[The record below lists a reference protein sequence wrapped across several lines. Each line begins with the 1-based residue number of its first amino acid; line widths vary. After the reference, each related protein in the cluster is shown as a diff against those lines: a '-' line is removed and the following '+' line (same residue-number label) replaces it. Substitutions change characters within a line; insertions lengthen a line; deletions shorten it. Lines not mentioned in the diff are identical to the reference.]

1 MTVSTFK
8 EEKYVNKSFNK
19 YLDQIWRELMQDHF
33 IRSKE
38 LKYFFDKQEESKDD
52 VLILALRC
60 VQRA

>member
-1 MTVSTFK
+1 
-8 EEKYVNKSFNK
+8 
-19 YLDQIWRELMQDHF
+19 MQDHF

>member
-8 EEKYVNKSFNK
+8 EEKYVKKSFNK

-38 LKYFFDKQEESKDD
+38 LKCFFDKQEESKDD

>member
-1 MTVSTFK
+1 
-8 EEKYVNKSFNK
+8 
-19 YLDQIWRELMQDHF
+19 MQDHF

-38 LKYFFDKQEESKDD
+38 LKCFFDKQEESKDD